1 MHHTLPFYG
10 WHQHRFLRL
19 YMFLIKLTRLPLV
32 GRLGRWL
39 ANSYGRSKH
48 GGYLITLEEAE
59 KIIDASN
66 SVSLGPCACRQAFHN
81 CNLPIMTEI
90 VVSAGREVYSKKNNK
105 EFNQISKAEAKGV
118 LRHYHR
124 SNVIH
129 TIMHC
134 QGLFYA
140 ICTCCSCCCVPY
152 RLKRDYNIEYALV
165 RNKNIVAD
173 YLKQLSEEEV

>member
-10 WHQHRFLRL
+10 WHQHRFLKI
-19 YMFLIKLTRLPLV
+19 YMFLIKLTRIPVV

-59 KIIDASN
+59 QIIDASN
-66 SVSLGPCACRQAFHN
+66 SAALGPCSCRQAFHN
-81 CNLPIMTEI
+81 CDLPIMTE
-90 VVSAGREVYSKKNNK
+90 VVVAAGREVYTKKYNK
-105 EFNQISKAEAKGV
+105 EFKQISKEEAKGI
-118 LRHYHR
+118 LRKYHR

-134 QGLFYA
+134 QGMFYA
-140 ICTCCSCCCVPY
+140 ICTCCTCCCVPY
-152 RLKRDYNIEYALV
+152 RLKKDYNIEFALI
-165 RNKNIVAD
+165 RNKDIVAD
-173 YLKQLSEEEV
+173 YKKQLAEAEA

>member
-10 WHQHRFLRL
+10 WHQHRFLKI
-19 YMFLIKLTRLPLV
+19 YMFLIKLTRIPVV

-59 KIIDASN
+59 QIIDASN
-66 SVSLGPCACRQAFHN
+66 SAALGPCSCRQAFHN
-81 CNLPIMTEI
+81 CDLPIMTE
-90 VVSAGREVYSKKNNK
+90 VVVAAGREVYTGKYNK
-105 EFNQISKAEAKGV
+105 EFKQVSKEEAKGI
-118 LRHYHR
+118 LRKYHH

-134 QGLFYA
+134 QGMFYA
-140 ICTCCSCCCVPY
+140 ICTCCTCCCVPY
-152 RLKRDYNIEYALV
+152 RLKKDYNIEFALI
-165 RNKNIVAD
+165 RNKDIVAD
-173 YLKQLSEEEV
+173 YKKQLAEAEA

>member
-10 WHQHRFLRL
+10 WHQHKFLRL

-32 GRLGRWL
+32 GSLGRYL
-39 ANSYGRSKH
+39 ANSYARSKH
-48 GGYLITLEEAE
+48 GGYLITLEDAE
-59 KIIDASN
+59 QIIDASN
-66 SVSLGPCACRQAFHN
+66 TLALGPCSCRQVFHN
-81 CNLPIMTEI
+81 CNLPVMTEI
-90 VVSAGREVYSKKNNK
+90 VISAGREVYSKKSNK
-105 EFNQISKAEAKGV
+105 EFKQISKEEAKRI
-118 LRHYHR
+118 LHQNHR

-152 RLKRDYNIEYALV
+152 RLKKEYNIEYALI
-165 RNKNIVAD
+165 RNRNIVAD
-173 YLKQLSEEEV
+173 YLKQLEDTEV

>member
-1 MHHTLPFYG
+1 
-10 WHQHRFLRL
+10 
-19 YMFLIKLTRLPLV
+19 
-32 GRLGRWL
+32 
-39 ANSYGRSKH
+39 
-48 GGYLITLEEAE
+48 
-59 KIIDASN
+59 
-66 SVSLGPCACRQAFHN
+66 
-81 CNLPIMTEI
+81 MTEI
-90 VVSAGREVYSKKNNK
+90 VIGAGRKVYSKINNQG
-105 EFNQISKAEAKGV
+105 FHQISKEEAKEV
-118 LRHYHR
+118 LRKYHR

-140 ICTCCSCCCVPY
+140 ICTCCPCCCVPS

>member
-10 WHQHRFLRL
+10 WHQHKFLRL
-19 YMFLIKLTRLPLV
+19 YMLLIKLTRIPLV

-39 ANSYGRSKH
+39 ANIHAKSKH
-48 GGYLITLEEAE
+48 GGYLITLEEVE
-59 KIIDASN
+59 QMIDVSN
-66 SVSLGPCACRQAFHN
+66 TIALGPCSCRLAFHN
-81 CNLPIMTEI
+81 CHLPIMTEI
-90 VVSAGREVYSKKNNK
+90 VIGAGGKVYSKINSQG
-105 EFNQISKAEAKGV
+105 FQQISKEKAKEV
-118 LRHYHR
+118 LRQHHR

-173 YLKQLSEEEV
+173 YLKQLEEPEV

>member
-10 WHQHRFLRL
+10 WHQHKFLRL

-32 GRLGRWL
+32 GSLGRYL
-39 ANSYGRSKH
+39 ANSYARSKH
-48 GGYLITLEEAE
+48 GGYLITLEDAE
-59 KIIDASN
+59 QIIDASN
-66 SVSLGPCACRQAFHN
+66 TLALGPCSCRQVFHN
-81 CNLPIMTEI
+81 CNLPVMTEI
-90 VVSAGREVYSKKNNK
+90 VISAGREVYSKKSNK
-105 EFNQISKAEAKGV
+105 EFKQISKEEAKRI
-118 LRHYHR
+118 LHQNHR

-152 RLKRDYNIEYALV
+152 RLKKEYNIEYALI
-165 RNKNIVAD
+165 RNRNIVAD
-173 YLKQLSEEEV
+173 YLKQLEEAEV

>member
-10 WHQHRFLRL
+10 WHQHKFLRL

-32 GRLGRWL
+32 GSLGRYL
-39 ANSYGRSKH
+39 ANSYARSKH
-48 GGYLITLEEAE
+48 GGYLITLEDAE
-59 KIIDASN
+59 QIIDASN
-66 SVSLGPCACRQAFHN
+66 TLALGPCSCRQVFHN
-81 CNLPIMTEI
+81 CNLPVMTEI
-90 VVSAGREVYSKKNNK
+90 VISAGREVYSKKNNK
-105 EFNQISKAEAKGV
+105 EFKQISKEEAKGI
-118 LRHYHR
+118 LRQNHR

-152 RLKRDYNIEYALV
+152 RLKKEYNIEYALI
-165 RNKNIVAD
+165 RNKNIVDD
-173 YLKQLSEEEV
+173 YLKQLEDTEV

>member
-10 WHQHRFLRL
+10 WHQHKFLRL

-32 GRLGRWL
+32 GRLGRCL
-39 ANSYGRSKH
+39 ANSYARSKH
-48 GGYLITLEEAE
+48 GGYLITLEDAE
-59 KIIDASN
+59 QIIDASN
-66 SVSLGPCACRQAFHN
+66 TLALGPCSCRQAFHN
-81 CNLPIMTEI
+81 CHLPVMTEI
-90 VVSAGREVYSKKNNK
+90 VVSPGREVYSRKNNK
-105 EFNQISKAEAKGV
+105 GFKQISKEEAKGI
-118 LRHYHR
+118 LRQNHR

-152 RLKRDYNIEYALV
+152 RLKKEYNIEYALI
-165 RNKNIVAD
+165 RNKNIVDD
-173 YLKQLSEEEV
+173 YLKQLEETEV